1 MGGGDTER
9 GSDNGQTLCISRH
22 IFFKIQVFFFI
33 QIIKFIVP
41 HWPKSI
47 VAHLNVPTY
56 HINPL
61 AVLPLTDD
69 PSYPISVLNKLQFEP
84 SSE

>member
-1 MGGGDTER
+1 MY
-9 GSDNGQTLCISRH
+9 QQAH
-22 IFFKIQVFFFI
+22 FFKIQVFFI

-61 AVLPLTDD
+61 AVLLLTDD